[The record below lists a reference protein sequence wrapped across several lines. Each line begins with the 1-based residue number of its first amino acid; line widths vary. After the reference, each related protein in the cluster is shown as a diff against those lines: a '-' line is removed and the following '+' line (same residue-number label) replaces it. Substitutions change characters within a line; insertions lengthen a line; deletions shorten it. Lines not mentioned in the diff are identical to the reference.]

1 MGRKKAKLVDRTI
14 VGHMLVCKTNG
25 RVWYLERPTFSRSVE
40 AGILGQ
46 VTAMEEEV
54 KLTTW

>member
-1 MGRKKAKLVDRTI
+1 
-14 VGHMLVCKTNG
+14 MLVCKTNG